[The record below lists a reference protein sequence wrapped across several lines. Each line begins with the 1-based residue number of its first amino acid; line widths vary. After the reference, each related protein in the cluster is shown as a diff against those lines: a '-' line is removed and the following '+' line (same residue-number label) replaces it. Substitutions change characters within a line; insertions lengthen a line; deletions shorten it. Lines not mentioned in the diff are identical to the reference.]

1 MTSDGQ
7 GAQESLLVVFRGE
20 YDLASRARLRQ
31 ELRGLASA
39 PRVAL
44 DFTDVT
50 YIDSTMIEEM
60 VTLRNARAAAG
71 LEPETI
77 VLTDSN
83 LLRIFEMLGLST
95 FFRFVT
101 SVNDAIGR
109 DGAPVSVKYAPA
121 ED

>member
-20 YDLASRARLRQ
+20 YDLASKARLRQ

-77 VLTDSN
+77 VLKDPN
-83 LLRIFEMLGLST
+83 LLRIFEMLDLST

-101 SVNDAIGR
+101 SVDDAMGR
-109 DGAPVSVKYAPA
+109 DGAPMAVKYAPA
-121 ED
+121 DD